1 MPFDSDSPES
11 GSSDSDEITVR
22 AAQLRA
28 EINRSNR
35 LYYVENAPELDDA
48 EWDGRMQEL
57 LKLEEAHPA
66 LRTPDSPTQRV
77 GAPPTDGFDEVIHP
91 VPMLSLGNVFDE
103 DGLRV
108 WYQRA
113 LDYLELES
121 APMVCELK
129 DR

>member
-1 MPFDSDSPES
+1 MPDNDSPPQLQFDSDSSVPEQVV
-11 GSSDSDEITVR
+11 VR

-28 EINRSNR
+28 EINRANR
-35 LYYVENAPELDDA
+35 LYYLENAPELDDA

-57 LKLEEAHPA
+57 LALETEHPS

-77 GAPPTDGFDEVIHP
+77 GAPPADGFDEVVHP

-103 DGLRV
+103 DGLRA

-113 LDYLELES
+113 ALGRFPRRTRIL
-121 APMVCELK
+121 P
-129 DR
+129 